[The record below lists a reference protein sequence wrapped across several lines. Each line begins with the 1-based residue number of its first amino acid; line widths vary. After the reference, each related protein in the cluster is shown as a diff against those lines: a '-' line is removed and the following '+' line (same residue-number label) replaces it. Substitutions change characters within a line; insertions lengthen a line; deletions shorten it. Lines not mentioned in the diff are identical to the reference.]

1 MQYIPTNTKVSL
13 EWTVKRGIGSETE
26 NFSRSMVT
34 LFLASE
40 ANRWPVPCE
49 AGYEGIVKAELP
61 ESLPEG
67 VYSLELVW
75 VKNDGSINETRCIQR
90 TRKTCVFAIDAGAS
104 LADARAVRPD
114 IPDAP
119 PVAIPLPKV
128 KLTTVASSYGYDGLS
143 AYEICAMRGKTSLS
157 EEEWAEKLQKVIDSV
172 E

>member
-26 NFSRSMVT
+26 DFSRSTVS
-34 LFLASE
+34 LFLASDE
-40 ANRWPVPCE
+40 NRWPVPCE
-49 AGYEGIVKAELP
+49 AGYEGTVKAELP
-61 ESLPEG
+61 ENLPEG

-75 VKNDGSINETRCIQR
+75 VKNDGSINATRCIQR
-90 TRKTCVFAIDAGAS
+90 TRKACVFAIDAGAS
-104 LADARAVRPD
+104 TADARAVLPD
-114 IPDAP
+114 LP
-119 PVAIPLPKV
+119 PLIVPPTKV
-128 KLTTVASSYGYDGLS
+128 KLATVASSYGYDGLS